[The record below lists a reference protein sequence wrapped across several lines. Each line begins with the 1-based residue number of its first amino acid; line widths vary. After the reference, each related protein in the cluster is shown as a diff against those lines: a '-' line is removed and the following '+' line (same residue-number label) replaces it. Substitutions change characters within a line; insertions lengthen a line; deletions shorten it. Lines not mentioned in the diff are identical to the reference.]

1 MLFNDPQ
8 LLLMGKAVPL
18 SRFWCILK
26 ERPIMLACWMILK
39 CCWWCVFHWAGSI
52 GLLLRNWQHLLL
64 NDSQL
69 LLTKKL
75 VPLSRYI
82 VWLLRN
88 WQHLLFKDS
97 QLLIRRCI
105 PLNRLHCI
113 VAEKLTTLA
122 VEWFSIVVDEEA
134 SSFKQVHCI
143 VTEKLTTLAAQWF
156 SIVDEEVH
164 SFKQFHCIV
173 AEKLTTLAVER
184 FSIVVFE
191 EWVPLIRL
199 MYC

>member
-18 SRFWCILK
+18 SRFWCIIK

-82 VWLLRN
+82 VLLLRN
-88 WQHLLFKDS
+88 WQHLLHNDS
-97 QLLIRRCI
+97 QLLMRRCI
-105 PLNRLHCI
+105 LLSSSTVLLLRNWQHLLLNDSQLLLMRSEFLWSGWCI
-113 VAEKLTTLA
+113 VKERLIALA
-122 VEWFSIVVDEEA
+122 CCWMIFSCCWWGGEL
-134 SSFKQVHCI
+134 F
-143 VTEKLTTLAAQWF
+143 
-156 SIVDEEVH
+156 
-164 SFKQFHCIV
+164 
-173 AEKLTTLAVER
+173 
-184 FSIVVFE
+184 
-191 EWVPLIRL
+191 
-199 MYC
+199 